1 MTTKPHQMSIRI
13 YFEDTDSGGI
23 VYYANYLKYAERARA
38 ELLRSLGIESGQMM
52 HEFGIGLAVRSCN
65 AEYLKPA
72 VLDDEVILQTELQKV
87 GGASIKLRQIVLRGG
102 DELTKMDIKLGCIN
116 FKSGRP
122 VSLPKKLRNVLNTQM
137 NANLK
142 RMKLV

>member
-1 MTTKPHQMSIRI
+1 MMNKPHQMPVRV

-23 VYYANYLKYAERARA
+23 VYYANYLKYAERART

-52 HEFGIGLAVRSCN
+52 NEFGIGLAVRRCH

-87 GGASIKLRQIVLRGG
+87 GGASIELRQVVVRGG
-102 DELTKMDIKLGCIN
+102 VVLVQIDVKLGCIN
-116 FKSGRP
+116 FESGRP
-122 VSLPKKLRNVLNTQM
+122 VTLPKNLWNALNTQM
-137 NANLK
+137 NACF
-142 RMKLV
+142 